1 MNNMENLTLIY
12 LLIGS
17 TALNLVTLYV
27 IRNVLRKNE
36 KQEDILVK
44 YLNYLDSLS
53 KTIAYIDEK
62 LSKIDVKGT
71 FESDDE
77 IGWFFRE
84 IKGMQKG
91 LTNFKLI
98 DGEEKE
104 EEEV

>member
-1 MNNMENLTLIY
+1 MENLTLIY

-62 LSKIDVKGT
+62 LSKIDVKGRRSLRT
-71 FESDDE
+71 TLHTIQS
-77 IGWFFRE
+77 
-84 IKGMQKG
+84 
-91 LTNFKLI
+91 LL
-98 DGEEKE
+98 
-104 EEEV
+104 

>member
-1 MNNMENLTLIY
+1 MENLTLIY

-17 TALNLVTLYV
+17 TALNIVTLYV

-62 LSKIDVKGT
+62 LSKIDAKGT

-91 LTNFKLI
+91 ITNFKLI

>member
-1 MNNMENLTLIY
+1 MENLTLIY